1 MSDYRIVTGR
11 RKQLEER
18 IAELEKKIEYL
29 CLDQENYEPILVAE
43 NQRLKDRI
51 AELDTE
57 NKRLKNRG
65 TITSPMD
72 GLFEENERLK
82 AKLDAAKN
90 VKTFGMEASG
100 SSDGTY
106 RVVQWAKWDDV
117 LEALGE
123 AK

>member
-1 MSDYRIVTGR
+1 MSDVINRLMDKY
-11 RKQLEER
+11 LER
-18 IAELEKKIEYL
+18 GK
-29 CLDQENYEPILVAE
+29 
-43 NQRLKDRI
+43 RI

-82 AKLDAAKN
+82 AKLDAVQPLPDKWR
-90 VKTFGMEASG
+90 KYTFDNPEATSYID
-100 SSDGTY
+100 SADC
-106 RVVQWAKWDDV
+106 ADE
-117 LEALGE
+117 LEEALGE